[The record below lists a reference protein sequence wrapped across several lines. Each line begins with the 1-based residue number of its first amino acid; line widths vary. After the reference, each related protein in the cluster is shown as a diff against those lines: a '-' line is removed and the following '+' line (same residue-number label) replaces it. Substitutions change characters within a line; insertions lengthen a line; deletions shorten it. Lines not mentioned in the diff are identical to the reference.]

1 MVEDGEME
9 FDEEAGELDA
19 SFEVSLLQA
28 LPKVSIHTRSHP
40 PKNHPAQL
48 ATLTEQHTRALM
60 PIT

>member
-28 LPKVSIHTRSHP
+28 LPKV
-40 PKNHPAQL
+40 
-48 ATLTEQHTRALM
+48 
-60 PIT
+60 